1 MKRHKG
7 KRILAFA
14 LAAVM
19 MSSAIDYSCLME
31 VRAEESSTE
40 SVVTDEVS
48 EITDESSAS
57 ADTDTET
64 ESAEES
70 AEESADEIT
79 VVEEQEA
86 APAMSSGASLTEEPQ
101 TEVPAEEAEEETEE
115 EIPEQEDA
123 EEQLLT
129 VEETAEID
137 PEILEDLDNDELFAG
152 HVEQV
157 LYGNDAISI
166 YANYG
171 ESKFEGVNLSIYQQL
186 KALAQTIANEGGT
199 AVVTISEDLGI
210 TWVTSNK
217 GTALREEA
225 KEKFAET
232 VQMNQVISAL
242 LVDCPYDMYWY
253 DKTKGVTW
261 AYGIDT
267 TGATAS
273 IRKLTVRF
281 TPAAAYQGT
290 DSEDETNSYYIDPS
304 KATAASTAAT
314 NARSI
319 VAEYDSKSDYDKL
332 DAYRE
337 KICELVSYNHAAA
350 SSTYTDGYGDPWQL
364 IYVFDDNTSTNVVCE
379 GYSKAFQYLCDLSE
393 FESEE
398 ITCYTVIGTMT
409 SGSNGGGHMWNIV
422 HMDDE
427 ENYLVDVTNCDEG
440 SIGSPSK
447 LFLVGASGA
456 VESGYTVSVGN
467 TSISYVYNE
476 NMKSLYDDTELE
488 LSNTSYTV
496 LTDRVPITD
505 AMVTPKASSKEYDGQ
520 RTEPGDLLS
529 VMYGDTHLA
538 EGTDYKITVAKE
550 IKNAG
555 SYEIKITGQGSYTGS
570 VKKTYVVKKRTLTPS
585 VGAGINKEYDGTAA
599 VEAGNLAIH
608 LDRVVAGE
616 QISATAGS
624 AVYQSANAASGIAVH
639 ITGITLSGDAADNY
653 ELSTSSL
660 ETTGTI
666 TPKNM
671 VGVTIGSVPNQYYTG
686 SELRPTL
693 EVKDNGKSLRE
704 NVDYTVSYR
713 NNIEVGSAQAIVAGM
728 GNYGNTKAISFGI
741 VENRSS
747 AQTTPA
753 EPTTPTEPTTS
764 TEPSTPAT
772 PSNPA
777 SSSVPAASSWQEQ
790 SVEEQAGEEQ
800 EPDTLDV
807 TVSNIKVQNY
817 TGKGIT
823 PKITVKDPT
832 TRKKLKQGRQYTVS
846 YENNVEAGTAAIVI
860 CGIEASGYSGVKH
873 VYFTIQPQNIAKKV
887 KASVAGKKFLYTGQ
901 ELTPE
906 VNLTYNKMKL
916 TEGVDYVVSYSNN
929 VEKGSAQILITGIGN
944 YTGSRTVKFKITGP
958 KLKDAQ
964 VSLVQNGTLYP
975 DITVTYA
982 GKTRING
989 QDYTVIYPKTVKSG
1003 KNIIKVRG
1011 SGSFSGSVKLIY
1023 YVEENLP

>member
-1 MKRHKG
+1 MKRHMG
-7 KRILAFA
+7 KRILAIA

-19 MSSAIDYSCLME
+19 MSSAIDYSCTME

-40 SVVTDEVS
+40 SVVADEVS
-48 EITDESSAS
+48 EITDEGSGS
-57 ADTDTET
+57 ADTDTKT
-64 ESAEES
+64 ESTD
-70 AEESADEIT
+70 ESADEIT

-86 APAMSSGASLTEEPQ
+86 TPAMSSGASLTEEPE
-101 TEVPAEEAEEETEE
+101 TGVSTEEAEEETEE
-115 EIPEQEDA
+115 DIPEQEDA

-157 LYGNDAISI
+157 LYGNDAIST

-199 AVVTISEDLGI
+199 AVVTISGDLGI
-210 TWVTSNK
+210 TWVTSNT
-217 GTALREEA
+217 GEALREEA

-253 DKTKGVTW
+253 DKTTGVNW
-261 AYGIDT
+261 AYSIYN
-267 TGATAS
+267 TGSTAYVS
-273 IRKLTVRF
+273 NLTVRF
-281 TPAAAYQGT
+281 TPAAAYQRT
-290 DSEDETNSYYIDPS
+290 DPADGTNSYYIDPS

-332 DAYRE
+332 DAYRA

-364 IYVFDDNTSTNVVCE
+364 IYVFDNDTSTNVVCE

-398 ITCYTVIGTMT
+398 ITCYTVTGTMT

-427 ENYLVDVTNCDEG
+427 ENYLVDVTNCDG
-440 SIGSPSK
+440 NTIGSPDK
-447 LFLVGASGA
+447 LFLVGATGT
-456 VESGYTVSVGN
+456 VLDGYSVSVGN
-467 TSISYVYNE
+467 TSIHYAYNDKME
-476 NMKSLYDDTELE
+476 SLYDGTELV

-496 LTDRVPITD
+496 PTNKMHITD
-505 AMVTPKASSKEYDGQ
+505 EMVVLEASSKEYDGQ
-520 RTEPGDLLS
+520 TTEPNDLLS
-529 VMYGDTHLA
+529 VTYQDTALT
-538 EGTDYKITVAKE
+538 EGTDYKITVTKE

-585 VGAGINKEYDGTAA
+585 VDAGINKEYDGTVA

-671 VGVTIGSVPNQYYTG
+671 AGVTIGSVPNQYYTG

-728 GNYGNTKAISFGI
+728 GNYGNTKAVSFEI
-741 VENRSS
+741 IENRSS
-747 AQTTPA
+747 APTTPA
-753 EPTTPTEPTTS
+753 EPTTPTEPS
-764 TEPSTPAT
+764 APEPP
-772 PSNPA
+772 
-777 SSSVPAASSWQEQ
+777 SVPAASSWQEQ
-790 SVEEQAGEEQ
+790 SVEEQAAEEQ

-807 TVSNIKVQNY
+807 TVENIKVQSY

-823 PKITVKDPT
+823 PKITVKDPA

-860 CGIEASGYSGVKH
+860 RGIEASGYSGVKH

-901 ELTPE
+901 ELTPG

-1023 YVEENLP
+1023 YVEEN